1 MTNGEGS
8 DAASEG
14 SAQAVLQYLAE
25 SFTDDPSGIEI
36 AASRGRGG
44 LTLELSVAPN
54 DMGKVIGRRG
64 RTAQAIR
71 TVTRAAGARD
81 GVDVRVDIVD

>member
-1 MTNGEGS
+1 MANEDSSGN
-8 DAASEG
+8 AAG
-14 SAQAVLQYLAE
+14 SAQAVLHYLAE
-25 SFTDDPSGIEI
+25 SFTDDQSGIEI
-36 AASRGRGG
+36 VASRGRNG

>member
-1 MTNGEGS
+1 MSNDEDR
-8 DAASEG
+8 DAPSTG
-14 SAQAVLQYLAE
+14 SARSVLQYLAE

-36 AASRGRGG
+36 SSSRGRGG